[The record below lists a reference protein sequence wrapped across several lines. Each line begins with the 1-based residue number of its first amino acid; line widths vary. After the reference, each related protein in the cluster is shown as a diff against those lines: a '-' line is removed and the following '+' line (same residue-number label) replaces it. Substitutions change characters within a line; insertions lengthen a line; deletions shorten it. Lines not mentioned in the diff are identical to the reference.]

1 MVHYSG
7 AFGVAEGVFGAARA
21 SQTSRRN
28 DVALRGSAAVPA
40 LHSCIAPVPVH
51 AAKIFLERIPTLDG
65 CGIPFHTSLDS
76 LELPYRNDLFEKKLF
91 RRAAK
96 VLRGLL
102 SSVDWKMRTEK
113 LR

>member
-7 AFGVAEGVFGAARA
+7 AFGVAEGVFAAARA

-28 DVALRGSAAVPA
+28 DVALRGSTAVPV

-51 AAKIFLERIPTLDG
+51 AAKIFLERIPTLDA
-65 CGIPFHTSLDS
+65 CGIPFHTLQDS
-76 LELPYRNDLFEKKLF
+76 VELQYRNDLFEPKLF

-102 SSVDWKMRTEK
+102 SSVDWQMRTEK